1 MFRFGWFLC
10 GRTDS
15 LRNCAS
21 WPLLNMGWKPTVSEV
36 TIARVSCAMTQE
48 EKIRLVVAMTTISD
62 PCRNWAYGWKILCE
76 LADIDP
82 AKMPAHFLTP
92 GASQRYRSITPNFT
106 KESPK
111 SAFNIC
117 RF

>member
-1 MFRFGWFLC
+1 
-10 GRTDS
+10 
-15 LRNCAS
+15 
-21 WPLLNMGWKPTVSEV
+21 
-36 TIARVSCAMTQE
+36 MTQE

-92 GASQRYRSITPNFT
+92 ELAALPGATPQLH
-106 KESPK
+106 EGV
-111 SAFNIC
+111 A
-117 RF
+117 